1 MAGSVEVPRVWRRVF
16 ATSRGFVAAAARA
29 PARPPEMQW
38 MKGSCFLVGLR
49 ILERES

>member
-1 MAGSVEVPRVWRRVF
+1 MSVDVPRVWSRVL
-16 ATSRGFVAAAARA
+16 ATSRGLVAAAARA

-38 MKGSCFLVGLR
+38 MKGSWLCWGLR